1 MPRMEKILKNK
12 DKSRAYAVNGNERP
26 VQKTG
31 IDKLP
36 LSEGTINNLDDP
48 SHKRVDRE
56 KCQIK
61 KYACAFIWYALAHH
75 HIVLRNK

>member
-36 LSEGTINNLDDP
+36 LSDGTVNNLDDP
-48 SHKRVDRE
+48 SHKGVDRE
-56 KCQIK
+56 KRQIE
-61 KYACAFIWYALAHH
+61 KYVCAVIWHDLVYH
-75 HIVLRNK
+75 HIILRNI